1 MQLLKKA
8 KENVEAVLKDK
19 DASEK
24 QIKSALNELES
35 AYQKLQEKDITSD
48 EKEESDKALPR
59 SVTPMFNLLLIGMT
73 LIVAGSILA
82 F

>member
-59 SVTPMFNLLLIGMT
+59 TVTPMFNLLLIGMT

>member
-1 MQLLKKA
+1 LQLLKKA